1 MKIAEEPPQGKTSTK
16 KIKQPKTPVAMRSI
30 DKVGALYAWPMG
42 VWFSIFFLVPILI
55 ILVYSFLTKAL
66 YGGVIWQFSLKAYHD
81 MFKLSYL
88 KIFLRTLYISI
99 TASVI
104 TIGIALPAGY
114 AMAKSRHQTLML
126 FLVIIPFWTNSL
138 VRIFAWMN
146 ILGNEGFINAMLLK
160 LGIISEYA
168 KLLYNTKAVILV
180 SVYMY
185 LPYALLPIFT
195 AVDKF
200 DFSLLEA
207 SRDLGATKMQSMFK
221 ILIPNIKSG
230 ILTALVFTFIPIFGA
245 YTVPL
250 LVGGKDSYMI
260 GNIIV
265 DQVNKT
271 RNWPLASAFSVIIT
285 IISALGVLLMTT
297 SSQKEA
303 AAKKTE
309 EGHQ

>member
-1 MKIAEEPPQGKTSTK
+1 MKIAEEPPQAKDK
-16 KIKQPKTPVAMRSI
+16 KIKTPKTPAAIRSI
-30 DKVGALYAWPMG
+30 DKIGALYAWPMG
-42 VWFSIFFLVPILI
+42 VWFSVFFLVPILI
-55 ILVYSFLTKAL
+55 ILIYSFLTKAL

-88 KIFLRTLYISI
+88 KIFLRTLYISVV
-99 TASVI
+99 ASVI

-250 LVGGKDSYMI
+250 LVGGKNSYMI

-285 IISALGVLLMTT
+285 IISTLGVLLMTT
-297 SSQKEA
+297 SSKKEA
-303 AAKKTE
+303 ATKKTE
-309 EGHQ
+309 EGRQ